1 MLDLVKMIKFD
12 LVMIEV
18 QLAWSYK
25 KGSNAVDIHH
35 CARLKVDK
43 ATKLS

>member
-18 QLAWSYK
+18 RLAWSYK
-25 KGSNAVDIHH
+25 KGLNVVDIHH
-35 CARLKVDK
+35 RARLKVDRP
-43 ATKLS
+43 T